1 MEFSQYSFLDGS
13 VVNTELIYLLGVED
27 AKAEQGID
35 HAIIFQRYQGAWH
48 KLEINEKLISCTAWT
63 LSDKKFLAVAEN
75 GMVTVLEGGMVI
87 SECIALGEHSPSANG
102 PLIEVRAV
110 ANGHAYAVGT
120 ARQAYRKEGEDNWV
134 RLDQTCK
141 PSSGEKRAE
150 VCFHSIDGFAKN
162 DIYAVGWN
170 GEIWHYDGQSWEQK
184 TSPTNLSL
192 FKVRCCGDGYVYACG
207 QLGTIIKG
215 RDDTWEV
222 LEQEETEESL
232 RGLAYFKGEVYISS
246 VHFVYKI
253 SEKGL
258 KQIDIYH
265 NPISCLE
272 LDAIDD
278 LMISVGAKDV
288 FLFDGIT
295 WTKLI

>member
-1 MEFSQYSFLDGS
+1 MEFRQYSFLDGTLI
-13 VVNTELIYLLGVED
+13 NNEAIYLLGVED
-27 AKAEQGID
+27 SKAEQGID
-35 HAIIFQRYQGAWH
+35 NTVIFLRRQEEWRQ
-48 KLEINEKLISCTAWT
+48 LEINEKLISCTLST
-63 LSDKKFLAVAEN
+63 LPDRKFVAVAEN
-75 GMVTVLEGGMVI
+75 GMSTVLGGGRQI
-87 SECIALGEHSPSANG
+87 SECIAMGEDSPSANG

-120 ARQAYRKEGEDNWV
+120 ARQAYRKEEKDNWV
-134 RLDQTCK
+134 RLDQTSK

-150 VCFHSIDGFAKN
+150 VCFHSIDGFAEN

-170 GEIWHYDGQSWEQK
+170 GEIWHYEGQSWEQK
-184 TSPTNLSL
+184 ISPTNLSL

-258 KQIDIYH
+258 EQIDIYH

>member
-1 MEFSQYSFLDGS
+1 MVFRQYSFLDGS
-13 VVNTELIYLLGVED
+13 VVNTELIYLVGVED
-27 AKAEQGID
+27 SKAEQGID
-35 HAIIFQRYQGAWH
+35 HAIIFQRYQGTWH
-48 KLEINEKLISCTAWT
+48 KLEINEKLISCTVWT
-63 LSDKKFLAVAEN
+63 LSDKKFVAVAEN

-150 VCFHSIDGFAKN
+150 VCFHSIDGFAEN

-184 TSPTNLSL
+184 ISPTNLSL
-192 FKVRCCGDGYVYACG
+192 FKVRCCKDGYVYACG

-258 KQIDIYH
+258 EQIDIYH